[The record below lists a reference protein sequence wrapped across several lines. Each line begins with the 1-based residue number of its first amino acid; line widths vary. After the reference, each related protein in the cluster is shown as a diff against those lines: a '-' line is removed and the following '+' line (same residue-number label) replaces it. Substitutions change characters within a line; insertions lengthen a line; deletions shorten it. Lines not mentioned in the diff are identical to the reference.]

1 MEKQSL
7 NVRPRNRKDFR
18 TINRDHKTQID
29 LSVKLLVNTIA
40 VYRSFTDKPYYQ
52 YENVRHD

>member
-1 MEKQSL
+1 MFGLETE
-7 NVRPRNRKDFR
+7 R
-18 TINRDHKTQID
+18 TLEQLIEITKHKYD

-40 VYRSFTDKPYYQ
+40 VYRSFTYKPYYQ